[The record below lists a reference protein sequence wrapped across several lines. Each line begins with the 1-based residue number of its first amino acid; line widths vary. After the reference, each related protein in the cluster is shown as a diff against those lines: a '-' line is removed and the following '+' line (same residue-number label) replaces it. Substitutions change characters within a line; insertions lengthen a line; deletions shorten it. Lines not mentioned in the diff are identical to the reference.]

1 MRMTTRYVLIVSPWP
16 WQEVQEPKQAG
27 LYWITELEARDKE
40 KEPII

>member
-1 MRMTTRYVLIVSPWP
+1 MRMTTRYVLIVSP